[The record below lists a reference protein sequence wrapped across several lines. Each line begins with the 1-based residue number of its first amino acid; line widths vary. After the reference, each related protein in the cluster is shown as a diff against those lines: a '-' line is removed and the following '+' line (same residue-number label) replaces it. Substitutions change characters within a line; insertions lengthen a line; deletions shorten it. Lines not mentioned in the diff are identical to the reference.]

1 MNHDEK
7 ILEKREELLQSGKY
21 RGNTKELKTYK
32 ASLPSSLNQN
42 QTEFGIGL
50 LLGDTTLQTNAD
62 GSAHRLKTQQ
72 KEDNISL
79 LEAKKEVFLPWVL
92 SGIANI
98 KGRSTMRGLQTIGH
112 SAFQPLVDILHDKSI
127 PLKGGDCMQKKIPPD
142 IGNYLSPI
150 AIGAWFCG
158 DGSKRDHGKH
168 RGKAIQFH
176 TQGFSQQCCIYLAQ
190 ALSERYNWE
199 VNAKYDYTNPEGKKM
214 YLVQIEASSFDS
226 FVEKVGYYVL
236 PDFEKRLPSPRST
249 RSRFK
254 S

>member
-7 ILEKREELLQSGKY
+7 ILEKREELLRSGKY
-21 RGNTKELKTYK
+21 KGNTTEVKTYK
-32 ASLPSSLNQN
+32 ESLPSSLNKEQI
-42 QTEFGIGL
+42 EFGIGL
-50 LLGDTTLQTNAD
+50 LLGDTTLQTNAA

-72 KEDNISL
+72 KKDNISL

-92 SGIANI
+92 SGIADITN
-98 KGRSTMRGLQTIGH
+98 RPNMLGLQTISH

-127 PLKGGDCMQKKIPPD
+127 PLKDNDCLQKKIPPN
-142 IGNYLSPI
+142 IGDYLTPI

-158 DGSKRDHGKH
+158 DGSKRDHGIH

-176 TQGFSQQCCIYLAQ
+176 TQGFSKQCCIYLAQ
-190 ALSERYNWE
+190 ALRKEYNWE
-199 VNAKYDYTNPEGKKM
+199 VEEKYDYTNPKGKKM
-214 YLVQIEASSFDS
+214 YLVQIEASSFDR
-226 FVEKVGYYVL
+226 FVEKVGYYIL
-236 PDFEKRLPSPRST
+236 PDFEKRLPSPRSA